1 MMGGEMRNDQ
11 SGEVCGTCQ
20 YHRLNSRTD
29 EWQCDN
35 PESDCFTAYTD
46 YTDTCQEYMRRMK

>member
-1 MMGGEMRNDQ
+1 MRNDQ
-11 SGEVCGTCQ
+11 SDEVCGTCQ

-29 EWQCDN
+29 EWKCDN
-35 PESDCFTAYTD
+35 PESDYFTNYTD